1 MAQHRLRAIDRIAG
15 RPGAGAAYGLLALDL
30 AALLWVIA
38 ESFLPEGPV
47 VFAIDIAI
55 GLILVAELVTRLR
68 ATPQP
73 WRELA
78 HPAGIADL
86 VAVASFL
93 VAPFF
98 PGWGFLR
105 SLRTLRLLRS
115 AHVIARLR
123 SDLPG
128 FRENE
133 EAAGAAA
140 DLIVFIVVMTGI
152 VHATQHRTN
161 PDITNWG
168 DALYFTVTALTTTGF
183 GDITLEG
190 TDGRLISVFVM
201 LAGVTLF
208 LRLAQTM
215 FRPTK
220 VRYRCHACGLL
231 RHEPDAV
238 HCKACGNLLNIP
250 DDND

>member
-1 MAQHRLRAIDRIAG
+1 MENRLRAMDRVAG
-15 RPGAGAAYGLLALDL
+15 RPGATAAYGLLALDL
-30 AALLWVIA
+30 GALGWVIL
-38 ESFLPEGPV
+38 ESFLPETPV
-47 VFAIDIAI
+47 VFAVDIVI
-55 GLILVAELVTRLR
+55 GLVLAAELVIRLR
-68 ATPQP
+68 AARHP
-73 WRELA
+73 WREIGSF
-78 HPAGIADL
+78 AGIADVL
-86 VAVASFL
+86 AVASFL

-115 AHVIARLR
+115 ARVVVHLR

-128 FRENE
+128 FRRNE
-133 EAAGAAA
+133 EAVGAAA
-140 DLIVFIVVMTGI
+140 DLIVFILVMTGI

-161 PDITNWG
+161 PEISNWG

-183 GDITLEG
+183 GDITLA
-190 TDGRLISVFVM
+190 TTSGRLLTVLIM

-208 LRLAQTM
+208 LRLAQAM
-215 FRPTK
+215 FRPSK
-220 VRYRCHACGLL
+220 VRFRCTACGLL

-250 DDND
+250 DEGN

>member
-1 MAQHRLRAIDRIAG
+1 MENRLRTMDRVAG
-15 RPGAGAAYGLLALDL
+15 RPGAAAAYGLLVLDL
-30 AALLWVIA
+30 AALGWVIL

-47 VFAIDIAI
+47 VFAVDITI
-55 GLILVAELVTRLR
+55 GLILAAELVIRLR
-68 ATPQP
+68 AARQP
-73 WRELA
+73 WRELGSF
-78 HPAGIADL
+78 AGIVDV

-115 AHVIARLR
+115 ARIVAQLR

-128 FRENE
+128 FRRNE

-140 DLIVFIVVMTGI
+140 DLVVFILVMTGI
-152 VHATQHRTN
+152 VHATQHRIN
-161 PDITNWG
+161 PEITNWG

-190 TDGRLISVFVM
+190 TGGRVLSVLIM

-215 FRPTK
+215 FRPYK
-220 VRYRCHACGLL
+220 VRYRCEDCGLL

-250 DDND
+250 DEGD